1 MRRVYQ
7 PSPDETTP
15 DHYACTPV
23 GSIVIGRHPCRSNAY
38 VCCTCVALRVCAAYR
53 TVPLSG
59 CAASSAACMQLQDL
73 QHLCT
78 LSHWTCM
85 VATSYRVAS
94 DPTGPALCKLSSIR
108 AMEARSQ
115 DVIGSLK
122 SFRDLHIEPGLCDAL
137 QKAGYS
143 SPSPVQEA
151 ALPHVL
157 AGTDVLVQAKSG
169 TGKTLLIACAALRHC
184 RKDGGQ
190 RPQVPPGALAVGLPA
205 LTHTLQ
211 WRYRLPIA
219 CASACMLL

>member
-1 MRRVYQ
+1 
-7 PSPDETTP
+7 
-15 DHYACTPV
+15 
-23 GSIVIGRHPCRSNAY
+23 
-38 VCCTCVALRVCAAYR
+38 
-53 TVPLSG
+53 
-59 CAASSAACMQLQDL
+59 
-73 QHLCT
+73 
-78 LSHWTCM
+78 
-85 VATSYRVAS
+85 
-94 DPTGPALCKLSSIR
+94 
-108 AMEARSQ
+108 MEARSQ

-122 SFRDLHIEPGLCDAL
+122 SFRDLHIEPRLCDAL

-190 RPQVPPGALAVGLPA
+190 RPQVPPCALAVADGLPA

-211 WRYRLPIA
+211 WRHRLPIA
-219 CASACMLL
+219 CASACIPL